1 VPVGE
6 GSRIALDRDGD
17 GFADFDEIATGR
29 NPADPN
35 SHP

>member
-1 VPVGE
+1 M
-6 GSRIALDRDGD
+6 ALDRDGD
-17 GFADFDEIATGR
+17 GFADADEVLHGT